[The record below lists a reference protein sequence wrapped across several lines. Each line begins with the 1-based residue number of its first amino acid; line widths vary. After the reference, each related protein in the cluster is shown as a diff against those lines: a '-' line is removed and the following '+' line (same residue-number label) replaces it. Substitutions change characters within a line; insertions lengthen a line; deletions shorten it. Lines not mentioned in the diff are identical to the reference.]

1 MYVANFTIIIILI
14 IIIIILID
22 MLDPRNDL
30 KLQIVDNAKKVIQDF
45 SKVTN
50 KWSGLTGTNQIIR

>member
-1 MYVANFTIIIILI
+1 
-14 IIIIILID
+14 